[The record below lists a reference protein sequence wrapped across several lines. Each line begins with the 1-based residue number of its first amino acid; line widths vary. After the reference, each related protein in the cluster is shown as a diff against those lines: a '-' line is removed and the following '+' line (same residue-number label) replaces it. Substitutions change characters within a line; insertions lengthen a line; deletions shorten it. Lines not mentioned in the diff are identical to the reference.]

1 MTAIYGFASKKD
13 KLAFLFSDDL
23 AKGLFDDGTEFQ
35 SRIDKIHYIGRRF
48 SVAMIGNEVTLDA
61 IEGIKI
67 LNDPDNLTNCEKVDS
82 IDSLINQIKQ
92 GTNLKCLQLKN
103 KNLIR
108 DYIINQSTMLVILD
122 CNNYELFK
130 IDFGKGIPPENLFK
144 PEISPLAESKLHL
157 FALAKI
163 ASGEDSIDIDL
174 KDFIKDPKKFMNERI
189 KQDSETIK
197 KKAINK
203 DGIKVEMGKLGTHI
217 IVKEDRAKYY
227 SRYQSIKDFMPS
239 RTSGVIGKK
248 E

>member
-67 LNDPDNLTNCEKVDS
+67 LNDPDNLTDCEKVDS
-82 IDSLINQIKQ
+82 IESLINQVKD
-92 GTNLKCLQLKN
+92 GTNLKCCQLEN
-103 KNLIR
+103 KKLIR
-108 DYIINQSTMLVILD
+108 DYMRNQSTILVILD
-122 CNNYELFK
+122 CSKYELFK
-130 IDFGKGIPPENLFK
+130 IDFGKGIPPKNLFK
-144 PEISPLAESKLHL
+144 PGIFPLAESKLHL
-157 FALAKI
+157 FALAER
-163 ASGEDSIDIDL
+163 ALGEDSIDID
-174 KDFIKDPKKFMNERI
+174 DFIKDPKKFMNERI

-197 KKAINK
+197 EKAINK

-217 IVKEDRAKYY
+217 IVKKDRAEYY
-227 SRYQSIKDFMPS
+227 SRYQNIKDFMPS